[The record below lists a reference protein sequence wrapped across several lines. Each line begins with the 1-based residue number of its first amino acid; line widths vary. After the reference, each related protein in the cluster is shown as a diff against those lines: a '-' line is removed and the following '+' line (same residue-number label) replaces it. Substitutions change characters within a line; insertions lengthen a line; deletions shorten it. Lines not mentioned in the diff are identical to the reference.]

1 MTDTLP
7 ITDRT
12 RLRRMHQFGSFDRET
27 VNAILD
33 AQPIC
38 SVGYVIDGK
47 PYVAPT
53 LQWREGD
60 RVYWHGSSASR
71 ALRQGKGHEVC
82 INVTIVDGYVLGRSG
97 FNHSINSRSLTLFG
111 TAELV
116 PEDEKTRHLT
126 GLIEGLW
133 PGRAATLRPMLS
145 QEVKATVLLS
155 LPIHEASAKIRSGP
169 PEDEPDDYA
178 LPIWAGVIPVTHGVS
193 APVADPRN
201 LDGVQVPDHVTAFTG
216 PLAVS

>member
-1 MTDTLP
+1 MTTAPTPRARARRLHENAAY
-7 ITDRT
+7 DRA
-12 RLRRMHQFGSFDRET
+12 SID
-27 VNAILD
+27 AILD
-33 AQPIC
+33 AMPVAH
-38 SVGYVIDGK
+38 VGYVLEGC
-47 PYVAPT
+47 PVVTPT

-60 RVYWHGSSASR
+60 RVFWHGSSASR
-71 ALRQGKGHEVC
+71 ALRQGKGREVC

-97 FNHSINSRSLTLFG
+97 FNHSVNSRSVTLFG

-116 PEDEKTRHLT
+116 PEEEKARHLT

-133 PGRAATLRPMLS
+133 PGRAAMLRPMLP

-178 LPIWAGVIPVTHGVS
+178 LPIWAGVIPVTQGVS
-193 APVADPRN
+193 APISDPRN
-201 LDGVQVPDHVTAFTG
+201 LDDVQVPEHVTAFTWRLPG
-216 PLAVS
+216 A